1 MKLPDEL
8 SHQLQVPLTRVALK
22 NASNF
27 IAEVAAN
34 FIQLK
39 FIQRQAKWLEIFQ
52 SCLMKL
58 FDSFFRWKIIKNSG
72 RRSSRQRCDQRT
84 VKLQHLFDSSAV
96 AWKETQTPNAARLL
110 NPHFKNLLDSS
121 WINWNYAIAMAH
133 ANRRWPIFVPHQ
145 TCHRQQSALET
156 RNERNLSLSY
166 FAQWLRW

>member
-1 MKLPDEL
+1 MKLPGEL

-27 IAEVAAN
+27 IAEIAA
-34 FIQLK
+34 IYLQLK
-39 FIQRQAKWLEIFQ
+39 FIQRQAKRLELFR

-84 VKLQHLFDSSAV
+84 VKLQHLFDLSAV
-96 AWKETQTPNAARLL
+96 AWKETQTNAARLL
-110 NPHFKNLLDSS
+110 NPHFENLLESS

-133 ANRRWPIFVPHQ
+133 ASRRWPIFVPQ
-145 TCHRQQSALET
+145 PNLPSSAICSRDEK
-156 RNERNLSLSY
+156 
-166 FAQWLRW
+166 